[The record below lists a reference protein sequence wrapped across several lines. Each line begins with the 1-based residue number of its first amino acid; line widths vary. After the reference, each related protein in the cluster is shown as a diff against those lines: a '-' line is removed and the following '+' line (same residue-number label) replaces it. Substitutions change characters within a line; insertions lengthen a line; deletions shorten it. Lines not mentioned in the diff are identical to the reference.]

1 MKHFG
6 NDHLALVTNGTCL
19 KRLAGELLVAVAII
33 LFYVAMRFG
42 RRHVQE
48 LATARKDIRKIMIV
62 ALARKLLIALWQM
75 VTTGEIPEG
84 HPHDRRRRA

>member
-48 LATARKDIRKIMIV
+48 LATARK
-62 ALARKLLIALWQM
+62 LLFSVPIGKEAVIANPLEPFGQN
-75 VTTGEIPEG
+75 VE
-84 HPHDRRRRA
+84 